1 MEATLIS
8 IIIDLME
15 KKSKT
20 KIISFIDFWSELK
33 DKLNGYFDE
42 EKPNEYPTE
51 EFGTVYRNSISNVL
65 QKIGVNSKRHNNF
78 TELIFNRKKIMKNA
92 SQYNIS
98 IQTEIEDSE
107 GCDHHIESGTDTN
120 QMLSED
126 IRNKNPISIN
136 EQEESNKSLIQNDE
150 IRESEIF
157 LMIII

>member
-1 MEATLIS
+1 LEATLIP

-15 KKSKT
+15 KSKT
-20 KIISFIDFWSELK
+20 KIISFTDFWSELK

-42 EKPNEYPTE
+42 KKPNEYPTE

-65 QKIGVNSKRHNNF
+65 QKIGVNSKRDNNL
-78 TELIFNRKKIMKNA
+78 TELIFNHKKIMENA

-107 GCDHHIESGTDTN
+107 GCDHHIEGGTNTN

-136 EQEESNKSLIQNDE
+136 KQKGSNKSLIQNDE
-150 IRESEIF
+150 ISESEIF